1 VKETYG
7 MSGGN
12 GSNGSRSEARP
23 RVLVVGLDAATWDL
37 VLPWAEA
44 GVLPTLGRLLKE
56 GVHAPLRSTLP
67 ALTPPG
73 WTSAATGRN
82 PGKHNVFNFY
92 RGRAGG
98 LQPLPVTPGDLRSPR
113 VWDIVAQR
121 GGKSVV
127 LRMPLTYPP
136 QESIGVMVSGIMTP
150 KGTEDFVAPA
160 SLKSTLEAR
169 IPRYRMEVDAENL
182 KQGDL
187 DTFRA
192 DAFDLQRVQTE
203 EALHLLA
210 NADWDL
216 FWVMSHTLDKLQH
229 FFWRYMDPQHPAYPG
244 PGPYEHTIRDFH
256 VAFDRALARYL
267 EAVPPGTNVVLLSD
281 HGSAPLHT
289 YFCVTNWLVE
299 SRFLALQ
306 GEGAARRGL
315 AAAGVDAKALVRRL
329 KRLGLGWVPK
339 LVPQALKGQVPQALS
354 SFNKIAGRID
364 WSRTRAYCPSAP
376 GSGLWVNVRGREPE
390 GIVAPGAEYERV
402 VADLKK
408 ALLDYRDPKTGEPIV
423 TAVHRREDIY
433 SGPHAEGGPDLLVET
448 ARTVCMIEGLGRKSL
463 MPAGRGPE
471 ERTGNHARDGI
482 LLAYGPDVRRGE
494 RLETR
499 AIEDVAPT
507 VLYLLG
513 IPVDADMDGR
523 VLTEALVPER
533 LAAQPVVVN
542 DEPYALPDAGDFQYS
557 EDDQQRIQDMLEGLG
572 YV

>member
-1 VKETYG
+1 VSAG
-7 MSGGN
+7 SNGN
-12 GSNGSRSEARP
+12 GSGTTRP
-23 RVLVVGLDAATWDL
+23 RQRVLVVGLDAATFDL
-37 VLPWAEA
+37 ILPWVDA
-44 GVLPTLGRLLKE
+44 GVLPTLGRLIRE

-98 LQPLPVTPGDLRSPR
+98 LQPAPVTPGDLRSPR
-113 VWDIVAQR
+113 VWDIVAQH
-121 GGKSVV
+121 GLKSVV

-136 QESIGVMVSGIMTP
+136 QESVGVMVSGIMTP

-182 KQGDL
+182 RQGDL

-203 EALHLLA
+203 EALHLLRH
-210 NADWDL
+210 ADWDL

-229 FFWRYMDPQHPAYPG
+229 FFWRYMDATHPAYPG
-244 PGPYEHTIRDFH
+244 PGAYEHTIRDFH
-256 VAFDRALARYL
+256 VAFDQALARYL
-267 EAVPPGTNVVLLSD
+267 DAVPPGTNVVLLSD

-289 YFCVTNWLVE
+289 YFCVMNWLADA
-299 SRFLALQ
+299 RFLALRD
-306 GEGAARRGL
+306 EGAARRGL
-315 AAAGVDAKALVRRL
+315 AALGVDAKTLVRRL
-329 KRLGLGWVPK
+329 KSVGLGWVPK
-339 LVPQALKGQVPQALS
+339 LVPRALKGQVPQSLS
-354 SFNKIAGRID
+354 SFSKIAGRID

-376 GSGLWVNVRGREPE
+376 GSGLWVNLKGREPE
-390 GIVAPGAEYERV
+390 GIVTPGAEYERV
-402 VADLKK
+402 IAELRER
-408 ALLDYRDPKTGEPIV
+408 LLAYRDPKNGEPV
-423 TAVHRREDIY
+423 VAAVHRREDIY
-433 SGPHAEGGPDLLVET
+433 SGPHADGGPDLLVET

-482 LLAYGPDVRRGE
+482 FVAYGPDVRRGE
-494 RLETR
+494 TLDVR

-507 VLYLLG
+507 VLYLMGLP
-513 IPVDADMDGR
+513 IDADMDGV
-523 VLTEALVPER
+523 VLTDALRPER
-533 LAAQPVVVN
+533 LAAQPVAVN
-542 DEPYALPDAGDFQYS
+542 AEPYALPEASGFRYS
-557 EDDQQRIQDMLEGLG
+557 ADDEQRIQDMLEGLG

>member
-1 VKETYG
+1 
-7 MSGGN
+7 
-12 GSNGSRSEARP
+12 
-23 RVLVVGLDAATWDL
+23 VLVVGLDAATFDL
-37 VLPWAEA
+37 IMPWVES
-44 GVLPTLGRLLKE
+44 GVLPTLARLIGE
-56 GVHAPLRSTLP
+56 GVRAPLRSTLP

-98 LQPLPVTPGDLRSPR
+98 LQPAPVTPGDLRSPR
-113 VWDIVAQR
+113 VWDIVAQHGR
-121 GGKSVV
+121 KSIV

-136 QESIGVMVSGIMTP
+136 QEAVGVMVSGIMTP

-160 SLKSTLEAR
+160 ELKSALEAQ

-203 EALHLLA
+203 EALYLLR
-210 NADWDL
+210 NTDWDL
-216 FWVMSHTLDKLQH
+216 CWVMSHTLDKLQH
-229 FFWRYMDPQHPAYPG
+229 FFWRYMDPAHPAYPG

-256 VAFDRALARYL
+256 VAFDQALARYV
-267 EAVPPGTNVVLLSD
+267 EAVPEGTHVVLLSD

-289 YFCVTNWLVE
+289 YFCVTNWLADQ
-299 SRFLALQ
+299 RFLALQ

-315 AAAGVDAKALVRRL
+315 GALGVDAKSLVRGL
-329 KRLGLGWVPK
+329 KGIGLGWVPK
-339 LVPQALKGQVPQALS
+339 LVPRALKGQVPQAMS
-354 SFNKIAGRID
+354 SFNKIASRID

-376 GSGLWVNVRGREPE
+376 GSGLWVNLKGREPE

-402 VADLKK
+402 IAELRER
-408 ALLDYRDPKTGEPIV
+408 LLAYRDPKTGEPIV
-423 TAVHRREDIY
+423 AAVHRREDIY
-433 SGPHAEGGPDLLVET
+433 QGPHADGGPDLLVET
-448 ARTVCMIEGLGRKSL
+448 ARTVCMIEGLGRKPL
-463 MPAGRGPE
+463 MPAGRAPE

-482 LLAYGPDVRRGE
+482 FVAWGPDVQRG
-494 RLETR
+494 RVLETR
-499 AIEDVAPT
+499 AIEDVTPT

-513 IPVDADMDGR
+513 LPIDAEMDGKVVVDALR
-523 VLTEALVPER
+523 PER
-533 LAAQPVVVN
+533 LVAHPIAVN
-542 DEPYALPDAGDFQYS
+542 EQAYARPEGDGFTYSADDE
-557 EDDQQRIQDMLEGLG
+557 QRIQDMLEGLG

>member
-1 VKETYG
+1 V
-7 MSGGN
+7 SGRN
-12 GSNGSRSEARP
+12 GDGHRP
-23 RVLVVGLDAATWDL
+23 KVLVVGLDAATFDL
-37 VLPWAEA
+37 IMPWVEA
-44 GVLPTLGRLLKE
+44 GVLPTLRRLIDE
-56 GVHAPLRSTLP
+56 GVRAPLRSTLP

-98 LQPLPVTPGDLRSPR
+98 LQPAPVTPGDLRSPR
-113 VWDIVAQR
+113 VWDIAAQHGR
-121 GGKSVV
+121 KSIV

-136 QESIGVMVSGIMTP
+136 QESVGVMVSGIMTP

-160 SLKSTLEAR
+160 ALKSTLEAQ

-182 KQGDL
+182 RQGDL

-203 EALHLLA
+203 EALHLLRH
-210 NADWDL
+210 ADWDL
-216 FWVMSHTLDKLQH
+216 CWVMSHTLDKLQH
-229 FFWRYMDPQHPAYPG
+229 FFWRYMDPAHPAYPG

-256 VAFDRALARYL
+256 VAFDQALARYL
-267 EAVPPGTNVVLLSD
+267 DAVPEGTHVVLLSD

-289 YFCVTNWLVE
+289 YFCVMNWLADE
-299 SRFLALQ
+299 RFLAMQ

-329 KRLGLGWVPK
+329 KGIGLGWVPK
-339 LVPQALKGQVPQALS
+339 LVPRALKGQVPQAMS
-354 SFNKIAGRID
+354 SFNKIASRID

-376 GSGLWVNVRGREPE
+376 GSGLWVNLKGREPE
-390 GIVAPGAEYERV
+390 GIVSPGAEYERV
-402 VADLKK
+402 IAELRQR
-408 ALLDYRDPKTGEPIV
+408 LLAFRDAKTGEPIV

-433 SGPHAEGGPDLLVET
+433 QGPHAAGGPDLLVET
-448 ARTVCMIEGLGRKSL
+448 ARTVCMIEGLGRKPL
-463 MPAGRGPE
+463 MPAGRAPE

-482 LLAYGPDVRRGE
+482 LVAWGPDVRRGSV
-494 RLETR
+494 LDTR
-499 AIEDVAPT
+499 AIEDVTPT

-513 IPVDADMDGR
+513 LPVDADMDGR
-523 VLTEALVPER
+523 VLVDALRPER
-533 LAAQPVVVN
+533 LAAQPIAVN
-542 DEPYALPDAGDFQYS
+542 AEPYAMPERDGFTYS
-557 EDDQQRIQDMLEGLG
+557 EDDEQRIQDMLEGLG

>member
-1 VKETYG
+1 
-7 MSGGN
+7 MSGAN
-12 GSNGSRSEARP
+12 GSSGSGANGTRARQ

-37 VLPWAEA
+37 VMPWVEA
-44 GVLPTLGRLLKE
+44 GVLPTLQRLIRE

-98 LQPLPVTPGDLRSPR
+98 LQPAPVTPSDLRSPR
-113 VWDIVAQR
+113 VWDIAAR
-121 GGKSVV
+121 GTQII

-136 QESIGVMVSGIMTP
+136 QESVGVMVSGISP
-150 KGTEDFVAPA
+150 GAPRLVAPA
-160 SLKSTLEAR
+160 PIRAALEAQ
-169 IPRYRMEVDAENL
+169 IPRYRIGRPRTSGKA
-182 KQGDL
+182 
-187 DTFRA
+187 TSTPSAPTRSTCS
-192 DAFDLQRVQTE
+192 VQMKRSTCCGTPTGT
-203 EALHLLA
+203 LL
-210 NADWDL
+210 
-216 FWVMSHTLDKLQH
+216 VMSHTLDKLQH
-229 FFWRYMDPQHPAYPG
+229 FFWRYMDRDHPAHPG
-244 PGPYEHTIRDFH
+244 PGPYMDTIRDFH

-267 EAVPPGTNVVLLSD
+267 EAVPPETNVVLLSD

-289 YFCVTNWLVE
+289 YFCVTNWLADA
-299 SRFLALQ
+299 RFLVLQ

-315 AAAGVDAKALVRRL
+315 AAVGVDAKALVRRL

-339 LVPQALKGQVPQALS
+339 LVPKALKGQIPQALT
-354 SFNKIAGRID
+354 SFNKIASRID

-376 GSGLWVNVRGREPE
+376 GSGLWINLKGREPE

-402 VADLKK
+402 VAELRER
-408 ALLDYRDPKTGEPIV
+408 LLGYRDPRTGEAIV

-433 SGPHAEGGPDLLVET
+433 HGPYAAGGPDLLVET
-448 ARTVCMIEGLGRKSL
+448 ARTVCMIEGLGRQSL

-482 LLAYGPDVRRGE
+482 LLAHGPDVRRGQV
-494 RLETR
+494 LETR

-513 IPVDADMDGR
+513 LPVDADMDGR
-523 VLTEALVPER
+523 VLIDAIRPER
-533 LAAQPVVVN
+533 LAAQPVAVN
-542 DEPYALPDAGDFQYS
+542 AEPYALPEGVAFRYS
-557 EDDQQRIQDMLEGLG
+557 VDDEQRIQDMLEGLG

>member
-1 VKETYG
+1 
-7 MSGGN
+7 MSSAN
-12 GSNGSRSEARP
+12 GVSRQ
-23 RVLVVGLDAATWDL
+23 RVFVVGLDAATWDL
-37 VLPWAEA
+37 VMPWVEA
-44 GVLPTLGRLLKE
+44 GVLPTLRRLIDA

-82 PGKHNVFNFY
+82 PGKHNIFNFY

-98 LQPLPVTPGDLRSPR
+98 LSPAPVTPGDLRSPR
-113 VWDIVAQR
+113 VWDIVAQHGR
-121 GGKSVV
+121 RSVV

-136 QESIGVMVSGIMTP
+136 QESVGVMVSGIMTP

-160 SLKSTLEAR
+160 ALKARLEAQ

-182 KQGDL
+182 RQGDL

-203 EALHLLA
+203 EALYLLA
-210 NADWDL
+210 HEDWDL

-229 FFWRYMDPQHPAYPG
+229 FFWRYMDRAHPAYPG

-256 VAFDRALARYL
+256 VAFDRALGRYL
-267 EAVPPGTNVVLLSD
+267 DALPPGTNVVLLSD

-289 YFCVTNWLVE
+289 YFCVMNWLASE
-299 SRFLALQ
+299 GFLAMQ

-315 AAAGVDAKALVRRL
+315 AAVGVDAKDLTRRL
-329 KRLGLGWVPK
+329 KRMGLSWVTK
-339 LVPQALKGQVPQALS
+339 LVPRALKGAVPQSLS
-354 SFNKIAGRID
+354 SFSKIASRID
-364 WSRTRAYCPSAP
+364 WNRTRAYCPSAP
-376 GSGLWVNVRGREPE
+376 GSGLWVNLKGREPE
-390 GIVAPGAEYERV
+390 GIVSPGAEYERV
-402 VADLKK
+402 IAELRER
-408 ALLDYRDPKTGEPIV
+408 LLAYRHPKTGEPIV
-423 TAVHRREDIY
+423 TAVHRREEIY
-433 SGPHAEGGPDLLVET
+433 SGPHADGGPDLLVET
-448 ARTVCMIEGLGRKSL
+448 ARTVCMVEGLGRTAL
-463 MPAGRGPE
+463 MPAGKGPE

-494 RLETR
+494 TLPLA

-513 IPVDADMDGR
+513 LPIDADMDGR
-523 VLTEALVPER
+523 VLTEALAPER
-533 LAAQPVVVN
+533 VGAQPIAVN
-542 DEPYALPDAGDFQYS
+542 AEPYALPENGAFRYS
-557 EDDQQRIQDMLEGLG
+557 ADDEQRIQDMLEGLG